1 MLTGS
6 WNVALQG
13 LTLLLLTAV
22 SNFATTVLPARLI
35 LSVREFH
42 SRIVGAHIDT
52 GFGAISLH
60 LTTINENDIVFS
72 SPEVPMEDL
81 GDHHGAE
88 ETSGGV

>member
-1 MLTGS
+1 VLAGPGIVS
-6 WNVALQG
+6 LQG

-22 SNFATTVLPARLI
+22 SSLAMAILPARLI

-60 LTTINENDIVFS
+60 LTSINENDIVFA
-72 SPEVPMEDL
+72 SPEVPMENL